1 MNKHC
6 RWQDPVIPSQKRIL
20 PSAETSFFGLN
31 IYFDDI
37 KNISKTFVCQAFI
50 CFNVTKVNITDIVL
64 ADKILSSCN
73 LFILIFPAIYAERK
87 TVLNFCSTTLVT
99 FYNVKIDN
107 KYILVL
113 GQVPTQLA
121 FTFSKSTIEAVDKT
135 CEIRSKLT
143 IKTLEWRHGHR
154 SSNFIVNFDY
164 VSYFFLLFLLLTL
177 NKLAIEK
184 ISSETRTNPPSK
196 YLFKV
201 RRWNIIVMCWMK
213 WWICSKLTLKT
224 LAKHK
229 LMLRLVSL
237 LLTLNKLRKTFSSLT

>member
-31 IYFDDI
+31 VYFDDT

-73 LFILIFPAIYAERK
+73 LFILIFPGIYAERK

-107 KYILVL
+107 KYILVF
-113 GQVPTQLA
+113 GQVPTQLTI
-121 FTFSKSTIEAVDKT
+121 TFSKSTIETVDKT

-154 SSNFIVNFDY
+154 SSIFIVNFDY
-164 VSYFFLLFLLLTL
+164 VSSFSTVFIANFEQV
-177 NKLAIEK
+177 NNNWE

-213 WWICSKLTLKT
+213 WWICSKLTVKT

-237 LLTLNKLRKTFSSLT
+237 LLTLDKLRKTFSSLT